1 MKCTAYKVIPEW
13 DNAFKSL
20 LGSRH
25 EGGTQWLLFSE
36 KDQSLLELPWLFA
49 IWTND
54 LSHAKWAIYLHPH
67 LHYTARYILWTIDR
81 LWVRYLK
88 KQNFYE
94 CKQLLETR
102 LIKETSLPSGH
113 FDSLSYGRIGLR
125 HIGINKI
132 ASYYSHGVQCLIK
145 VRHKMDDFSSPS
157 LRK

>member
-49 IWTND
+49 IWTNN
-54 LSHAKWAIYLHPH
+54 LSHAKWAIQLHPH
-67 LHYTARYILWTIDR
+67 LHYTARYVLWTIDR

-88 KQNFYE
+88 KLNFNVSNYL
-94 CKQLLETR
+94 KL
-102 LIKETSLPSGH
+102 
-113 FDSLSYGRIGLR
+113 D
-125 HIGINKI
+125 
-132 ASYYSHGVQCLIK
+132 
-145 VRHKMDDFSSPS
+145 S
-157 LRK
+157 LRKPPFPVDILIHYHTVELDYDILALIKLHHIIVMAFNVWLRYVIKWTTFLVPL